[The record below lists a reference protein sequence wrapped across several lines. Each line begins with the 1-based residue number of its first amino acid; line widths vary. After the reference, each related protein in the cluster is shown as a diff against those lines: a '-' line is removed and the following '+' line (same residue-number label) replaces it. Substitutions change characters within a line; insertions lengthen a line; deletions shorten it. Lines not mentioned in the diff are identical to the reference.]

1 MALFL
6 DEIYFTR
13 QSADKMKEALANIHK
28 ALTSGS
34 GLPKGVT
41 VKAGPWYSNE
51 ELKLIVVLDMQDHS
65 FSFPAFAGAMGSGMV
80 EKRRL
85 APIVEWSAVESFLKS

>member
-6 DEIYFTR
+6 DTIYFNR
-13 QSADKMKEALANIHK
+13 QSPEKIKAGLANIQK

-34 GLPKGVT
+34 GLPNGVT
-41 VKAGPWYSNE
+41 LKAGPWYSNE
-51 ELKLIVVLDMQDHS
+51 ELKLVVVLDMQDHS
-65 FSFPAFAGAMGSGMV
+65 LTFPAFAGALGGGLV

-85 APIVEWSAVESFLKS
+85 EPIVEWSVVESFLKS